1 MSWSSHR
8 FDGHFRWSWKMPTM
22 WLRSMGRWVDGSMD
36 GSHVFPLWND
46 MHPGRLTAG
55 TYSHPPF
62 RKENALPHPYDYVQ
76 NVNLPGCGQPKK
88 ARGNHFPCEVVF
100 WLVGWLFFVVFW
112 LLRGQKF
119 VVEPLKVPMN
129 GPLWLGRWFDRWMQP
144 AVLLR
149 GNSLQSRPWE
159 RGEGSQEAQ
168 DWRPIFSHLKNLGMQ
183 LVYKINLVVSA
194 IKGFR
199 LKDDFNRIFWNL
211 EDDGKEIFDY
221 CNYYLTFSTTVPL
234 IEAGVEEE
242 PKPLIQL
249 SYLGCKSL
257 MF

>member
-1 MSWSSHR
+1 MIMC
-8 FDGHFRWSWKMPTM
+8 KM
-22 WLRSMGRWVDGSMD
+22 LIFQGVA
-36 GSHVFPLWND
+36 N
-46 MHPGRLTAG
+46 
-55 TYSHPPF
+55 
-62 RKENALPHPYDYVQ
+62 Q
-76 NVNLPGCGQPKK
+76 KK

-100 WLVGWLFFVVFW
+100 WLVGWLFFFVVFW

-194 IKGFR
+194 TKGFW

-221 CNYYLTFSTTVPL
+221 CNYYLTFSYFFNYSSIDRSRCRGRAQAVDSAFVSRLQIFDVLGGLDGSQQFLVAKTTAMEKNHCPP
-234 IEAGVEEE
+234 G
-242 PKPLIQL
+242 
-249 SYLGCKSL
+249 S
-257 MF
+257 FT